1 MSELNLKKNE
11 VIKGWAKYYLTA
23 EVNSGFERLTA
34 PAFSYG
40 MSAIL
45 AKLYKEDEEEYKKA
59 LQRHLMFYNS
69 EATWG
74 SVIFG
79 MTCALE
85 EERAIMLQEG
95 AGSEEL
101 EASADM
107 ISNLKVGL
115 MGPLAGV
122 GDPIFWGTVRP
133 VFAALGAGIAMS
145 GSLLGP
151 LLFFFLCNLVRLATR
166 YYGVAYGYRKGVD
179 IVKDMGG
186 GFLQKLTEGASI
198 LGLFVMGAVW
208 NRCRI
213 RVPECDSCMG
223 NERSEC
229 CGRSASGTWL
239 CGNHHGHWEKGAY
252 PILYSWLCNVC
263 LHRYEYDR
271 NCGNCNLYCNSSIT
285 VYQQYRQYSRCR

>member
-1 MSELNLKKNE
+1 MSEINLKKNE

-107 ISNLKVGL
+107 ISNLKSV
-115 MGPLAGV
+115 
-122 GDPIFWGTVRP
+122 
-133 VFAALGAGIAMS
+133 
-145 GSLLGP
+145 
-151 LLFFFLCNLVRLATR
+151 
-166 YYGVAYGYRKGVD
+166 
-179 IVKDMGG
+179 
-186 GFLQKLTEGASI
+186 
-198 LGLFVMGAVW
+198 
-208 NRCRI
+208 
-213 RVPECDSCMG
+213 
-223 NERSEC
+223 
-229 CGRSASGTWL
+229 
-239 CGNHHGHWEKGAY
+239 
-252 PILYSWLCNVC
+252 
-263 LHRYEYDR
+263 
-271 NCGNCNLYCNSSIT
+271 
-285 VYQQYRQYSRCR
+285 

>member
-115 MGPLAGV
+115 MGPLAGI
-122 GDPIFWGTVRP
+122 GDTSS
-133 VFAALGAGIAMS
+133 AAAIHVYSTGRRGELAG
-145 GSLLGP
+145 
-151 LLFFFLCNLVRLATR
+151 
-166 YYGVAYGYRKGVD
+166 
-179 IVKDMGG
+179 
-186 GFLQKLTEGASI
+186 
-198 LGLFVMGAVW
+198 
-208 NRCRI
+208 RCRTAADLGCCHNI
-213 RVPECDSCMG
+213 SCVYT
-223 NERSEC
+223 C
-229 CGRSASGTWL
+229 
-239 CGNHHGHWEKGAY
+239 HKG
-252 PILYSWLCNVC
+252 LYT
-263 LHRYEYDR
+263 
-271 NCGNCNLYCNSSIT
+271 G
-285 VYQQYRQYSRCR
+285 

>member
-1 MSELNLKKNE
+1 MKEISDMSEINLKKNE

-107 ISNLKVGL
+107 ISNLKSV
-115 MGPLAGV
+115 
-122 GDPIFWGTVRP
+122 
-133 VFAALGAGIAMS
+133 
-145 GSLLGP
+145 
-151 LLFFFLCNLVRLATR
+151 
-166 YYGVAYGYRKGVD
+166 
-179 IVKDMGG
+179 
-186 GFLQKLTEGASI
+186 
-198 LGLFVMGAVW
+198 
-208 NRCRI
+208 
-213 RVPECDSCMG
+213 
-223 NERSEC
+223 
-229 CGRSASGTWL
+229 
-239 CGNHHGHWEKGAY
+239 
-252 PILYSWLCNVC
+252 
-263 LHRYEYDR
+263 
-271 NCGNCNLYCNSSIT
+271 
-285 VYQQYRQYSRCR
+285 